1 MCRQFATLLLF
12 AAPLVV
18 SAAVAP
24 QHIDAAR
31 VIAAARESLQQQL
44 GDDAGKAQVSVVG
57 TPEDIQVMPGQ
68 VTLQARRSVGRWPR
82 SRVSVPV
89 DVYVDG
95 KVVRSA
101 TVWFSL
107 SVTRQVLSY
116 TGDASIG
123 ALPGSLKFG
132 QQEADIAALPATP
145 IADAHELDGKRL
157 RHNVIAGAPVL
168 PEDFEKIPDVDRR
181 GRVDVVASFGTIRM
195 QTKGTSAS
203 TGNIGDLVSV
213 LVDGAEAPVRAR
225 VTDKGV
231 VDVVE

>member
-1 MCRQFATLLLF
+1 MLRLIATMLLLAVPGGAP
-12 AAPLVV
+12 AA
-18 SAAVAP
+18 AAP

-31 VIAAARESLQQQL
+31 VVAVARESLQQQL
-44 GDDAGKAQVSVVG
+44 GDDAQRAQVATVG
-57 TPEDIQVMPGQ
+57 TPEDIQVLSGQ
-68 VTLQARRSVGRWPR
+68 VTLEARRSVGRWPR

-89 DVYVDG
+89 DIYVDG
-95 KVVRSA
+95 RVVRSA

-107 SVTRQVLSY
+107 SVSRNVLSY
-116 TGDASIG
+116 ANDA
-123 ALPGSLKFG
+123 AAGSLPMALKFASKD
-132 QQEADIAALPATP
+132 ADVAALPAAP
-145 IADAHELDGKRL
+145 IADVHELDGKRL
-157 RHNVIAGAPVL
+157 RRNVIAGAPVL
-168 PEDFEKIPDVDRR
+168 PEDFEKVPDVDRR
-181 GRVDVVASFGTIRM
+181 GRVDVVASFGSIRM